1 LSSEVGS
8 PDARDS
14 GSNGETGGK
23 SAPGTAGSAPAPAF
37 PEPGKG
43 AAFPAPL
50 GAQQASQSE
59 SARSGSPS
67 EPVAAPSAPEPR
79 ESAAPAA
86 LGGAA
91 PVAAGDVARDV
102 GDRSSGVSDSAN
114 ADPARGAT
122 VLEAPAPSNVSA
134 DTKAAPRRPRGLGR
148 IKEWFWQG
156 WALRDLRE
164 KGPLATPFARELRRR
179 AALAAELGDTML
191 EPRAPFRA
199 GAPDA
204 VACELYRESIF
215 WGLAAHAALE
225 ASATQGPALE
235 NLPSAS
241 TVAQLSRG
249 GLPELLASADPALL
263 ARAAGGEA
271 EARALGEWIGPRT
284 FVEFADLEASE
295 QARLARSLKVF
306 AHGLIDHVDPLG
318 PEVDRL
324 WSRRMLRTGLLT
336 AVLIAAAIATPRAID
351 AWRWKID
358 LARGAAWTA
367 SSRYPEYG
375 CTSPAQDCEGKGPY
389 FFGTQEEDKPWIVF
403 DLGRVTQ
410 VSRFEIQNREDFTDR
425 AVPLVVSVST
435 DQKNWKDLVRRK
447 DEFDTFRMSFPPVQA
462 RWVKLWV
469 DKRTHFHLQRVR
481 IGP

>member
-1 LSSEVGS
+1 M
-8 PDARDS
+8 
-14 GSNGETGGK
+14 
-23 SAPGTAGSAPAPAF
+23 
-37 PEPGKG
+37 
-43 AAFPAPL
+43 
-50 GAQQASQSE
+50 
-59 SARSGSPS
+59 
-67 EPVAAPSAPEPR
+67 
-79 ESAAPAA
+79 
-86 LGGAA
+86 
-91 PVAAGDVARDV
+91 
-102 GDRSSGVSDSAN
+102 SDSAN
-114 ADPARGAT
+114 ADDARDAGALE
-122 VLEAPAPSNVSA
+122 VLASANVSA
-134 DTKAAPRRPRGLGR
+134 DAKVPGRPRGLGR
-148 IKEWFWQG
+148 IREWFWQG
-156 WALRDLRE
+156 WALRNLRE

-179 AALAAELGDTML
+179 AALAAELGDTMV

-199 GAPDA
+199 GAADA

-215 WGLAAHAALE
+215 WGLATHAALKGQVRHAAFE
-225 ASATQGPALE
+225 GNSTQSPALQ
-235 NLPSAS
+235 NIPSAS
-241 TVAQLSRG
+241 AVAELSRG

-318 PEVDRL
+318 PEVDRA
-324 WSRRMLRTGLLT
+324 WSKRLLRTGLLT
-336 AVLIAAAIATPRAID
+336 AFLLACAIAMPRAIE
-351 AWRWKID
+351 AWRWKVD
-358 LARGAAWTA
+358 LAKGATWTA

-375 CTSPAQDCEGKGPY
+375 CPSPAQDCEGKGPY
-389 FFGTQEEDKPWIVF
+389 FFGTQEEDKPSIVF

-410 VSRFEIQNREDFTDR
+410 VSRLEIQNRAELAER

-435 DQKNWKDLVRRK
+435 DQKNWKDIVRRN

-469 DKRTHFHLQRVR
+469 DKRTFFHLQRVR